1 MQKQYSQPQRPLQE
15 CKAKQQQ
22 KWSSTTNVFDE
33 VLSSRDVANIP
44 EKKEVRFARQTSEQE
59 TISLDGGLS
68 SLTDSN
74 DSSRLSYC
82 KMYSFYKNQEISRR
96 NQMKP
101 SLKKKTLK
109 IS

>member
-44 EKKEVRFARQTSEQE
+44 EKKEVGFARQTSE
-59 TISLDGGLS
+59 
-68 SLTDSN
+68 
-74 DSSRLSYC
+74 
-82 KMYSFYKNQEISRR
+82 
-96 NQMKP
+96 
-101 SLKKKTLK
+101 
-109 IS
+109 